1 MNVFVFFIAFF
12 LLTLAIVELFFYL
25 FRVARLPKHQRLLK
39 RLKNF
44 SFHEVTTHPDIL
56 RREDFSSIPIVN
68 KISQFIPF
76 TNQFSRFVRQAN
88 ASGSPSFYALLMIL
102 LALGSYL
109 GSYVAVILV
118 TKSQMLSLTASASFC
133 SFPLLY
139 LFSRRKNRL
148 SKFERQLPDA
158 LELMAR
164 ALRAGHAFTSGL
176 KLVSDQFADP
186 IGPEIGETLD
196 QINFGLSVSDALKEL
211 TFRINCSDLSFFVV
225 SINLQRDTGG
235 NLAEILESI
244 AHVIR
249 ERFKLKGKIRVMA
262 AEGKLSAYILFALP
276 FVFVGLVSISN
287 PKHFEP
293 MFGNPIGHTMIA
305 VPIIMMIFGA
315 LVIKKMVNFKI

>member
-1 MNVFVFFIAFF
+1 MNVFLFFIAFF

-44 SFHEVTTHPDIL
+44 SFHEVATHPDIL

-102 LALGSYL
+102 LALGGYI
-109 GSYVAVILV
+109 AVILV
-118 TKSQMLSLTASASFC
+118 TKNQILSLTASASFC
-133 SFPLLY
+133 SFPFLY
-139 LFSRRKNRL
+139 LFLKRKNRL

-158 LELMAR
+158 LELIAR

-176 KLVSDQFADP
+176 KLASDQFADP
-186 IGPEIGETLD
+186 LGPEIGETLD
-196 QINFGLSVSDALKEL
+196 QINFGLNVSDALKEL
-211 TFRINCSDLSFFVV
+211 TLRIHCPDLSFFVV

-235 NLAEILESI
+235 NLAEIIESI

-315 LVIKKMVNFKI
+315 LVIKKMINFKI

>member
-1 MNVFVFFIAFF
+1 MNVFLFFIAFF

-44 SFHEVTTHPDIL
+44 SFHEVTSHPDIL

-102 LALGSYL
+102 LAL

-211 TFRINCSDLSFFVV
+211 TLRINCPDLSFFVV

-235 NLAEILESI
+235 NLAEIIESI

-249 ERFKLKGKIRVMA
+249 ERFKLKGKIKVMA
-262 AEGKLSAYILFALP
+262 AEGKLSAVILIALP
-276 FVFVGLVSISN
+276 FLFAVLVTISN

-305 VPIIMMIFGA
+305 VPIIMMIFGS